1 MTDIKNKDVLGAP
14 LWRNYNITVSPNFV
28 DHDTGQYGCAFAIPA
43 KGKARLKSY
52 PSGVAADPSM
62 FSVQVITLYDGAPIV
77 VLIGP
82 CPGVYVISIDYGG
95 GYLNDYTVQL
105 KDSPYF
111 QLVKPNE
118 DTRPSR
124 LFILKENGLLLASGL
139 LEYFFANAPAG
150 ESTTPVALDGTNSVV
165 TTSGGQS
172 AAVFIASNVRTFEA
186 VWDQLLYLTTDF
198 KLYVWGYYYGC
209 FGTNAVTRGYH
220 TTPQLLLSNV
230 ASFGTLWAGDGLV
243 WSELNVDKVY
253 AVGYLEGISYHDFP
267 NGPYYEKQLLFTQRT
282 PAEDLEYRQKR
293 WSPVGKYQGEISF
306 DVTYPV
312 NERRF
317 INDYVKVRCFG
328 NCLAIIDRFGDLYL
342 GANMLSSETW
352 PSGSSLCWYTADYKQ
367 IYFPVLSLSAQNV
380 ADVYRTGG
388 YTFYCTEG
396 DRKLFVAAGSKAF
409 DQYSLSYSAR
419 FRNNYQE
426 HDFYYDSRELIAG
439 SKIQSFDFNTF
450 NPDGYAKTTWYE
462 IATRNGC
469 YKLPCGRG
477 GTNSYLP
484 GSHCIGWLGRSGWP
498 EYKGVNWFYFNLC
511 EKNAFNFSYDVVFP
525 YQNEGRSDSSR
536 WPNTL
541 GGEPL
546 DVSEYVI
553 DFPYAEVLISGYVKD
568 YENIFISDHNLIQV
582 WSAYNAHYQDYCG
595 LFVAGEVPY
604 DMTIKPPGHADDT
617 EFYQCVALSV
627 THFLANNYLEV
638 Y

>member
-14 LWRNYNITVSPNFV
+14 LWRNYDITVSPNFV

-62 FSVQVITLYDGAPIV
+62 FSVQVITLYDGAPLVI
-77 VLIGP
+77 LIGP

-118 DTRPSR
+118 DTHPKR
-124 LFILKENGLLLASGL
+124 LFILKENGLLLASGKL
-139 LEYFFANAPAG
+139 KYFFDNAPAG
-150 ESTTPVALDGTNSVV
+150 EPTTPVALDGTNSIE

-172 AAVFIASNVRTFEA
+172 KAVFIASNVRTFEA

-198 KLYVWGYYYGC
+198 KLYVWGYYYGE
-209 FGTNAVTRGYH
+209 FGINAVTSGYH

-230 ASFGTLWAGDGLV
+230 ASFGQLWGGDGLV

-253 AVGYLEGISYHDFP
+253 AVGHLSKISYHHFP
-267 NGPYYEKQLLFTQRT
+267 NYHYEKRLLFTQRT
-282 PAEDLEYRQKR
+282 PIEDLEYRQKR
-293 WSPVGKYQGEISF
+293 WSPVGAYQGEISF

-328 NCLAIIDRFGDLYL
+328 DCVAIIDRFGDLYL
-342 GANMLSSETW
+342 GSNMLSPEVW
-352 PSGSSLCWYTADYKQ
+352 ASGIVRYWYTSGYNQ

-396 DRKLFVAAGSKAF
+396 DRKLFVAAGAKAF
-409 DQYSLSYSAR
+409 DQDSSSYSAK
-419 FRNNYQE
+419 FTNNYQE
-426 HDFYYDSRELIAG
+426 RDFSYDSRELIAG
-439 SKIQSFDFNTF
+439 SKIQSFDYCTL

-462 IATRNGC
+462 IATQNGC
-469 YKLPCGRG
+469 CKLPCGRG
-477 GTNSYLP
+477 GMSSYYP
-484 GSHCIGWLGRSGWP
+484 GAHCIGWLNRSGWP

-511 EKNAFNFSYDVVFP
+511 KKHAFDLGYEAVFP
-525 YQNEGRSDSSR
+525 YQVGGATDYSR
-536 WPNTL
+536 WPTTSD
-541 GGEPL
+541 GSQ
-546 DVSEYVI
+546 VSTYVTG
-553 DFPYAEVLISGYVKD
+553 FPYYEVLISGYVKA
-568 YENIFISDHNLIQV
+568 YENIFISDYNLIQV
-582 WSAYNAHYQDYCG
+582 WSAYNAHYQDNCG

-604 DMTIKPPGHADDT
+604 DMTIMPPSHESDT

-627 THFLANNYLEV
+627 THFLAHNYLEV

>member
-62 FSVQVITLYDGAPIV
+62 FSVQVITLYDGAPLVI
-77 VLIGP
+77 LIGP

-118 DTRPSR
+118 DISPCR

-139 LEYFFANAPAG
+139 LKYFFENAPAG
-150 ESTTPVALDGTNSVV
+150 EPTTPAALDGTNSFV
-165 TTSGGQS
+165 TPSWGQS
-172 AAVFIASNVRTFEA
+172 KAVFIASNVRTFEA

-198 KLYVWGYYYGC
+198 KLYVWGYYYGE
-209 FGTNAVTRGYH
+209 FGINAVTRGYH
-220 TTPQLLLSNV
+220 TKPQLLLSNV
-230 ASFGTLWAGDGLV
+230 ASFGQLFGGDGLV

-253 AVGYLEGISYHDFP
+253 AVGHLSKLSYHSFP
-267 NGPYYEKQLLFTQRT
+267 NYYYYEKQLLFTQRT
-282 PAEDLEYRQKR
+282 PSEDLEYRQKR
-293 WSPVGKYQGEISF
+293 WSPVGAYQGEISF

-317 INDYVKVRCFG
+317 INEYIKVRCFADG
-328 NCLAIIDRFGDLYL
+328 VAIIDRFGDLYL
-342 GANMLSSETW
+342 GVNLLSPVIWT
-352 PSGSSLCWYTADYKQ
+352 SGSGMYWHAADSTT
-367 IYFPVLSLSAQNV
+367 IDFPVLSLSAQNV

-388 YTFYCTEG
+388 YTYYCTEG
-396 DRKLFVAAGSKAF
+396 DRKLFVAAGAKNSDF
-409 DQYSLSYSAR
+409 YSLAYSAN
-419 FRNNYQE
+419 FVNNYQE
-426 HDFYYDSRELIAG
+426 HEFSYDSRELIAG
-439 SKIQSFDFNTF
+439 SKIQSFDYNTF

-462 IATRNGC
+462 IATRGGC

-477 GTNSYLP
+477 SLNYDRP
-484 GSHCIGWLGRSGWP
+484 GAHCIGWLNRSGWP

-511 EKNAFNFSYDVVFP
+511 KKNAFDFSYDVVFP
-525 YQNEGRSDSSR
+525 YHEGISDSSR
-536 WPNTL
+536 WPNAL

-546 DVSEYVI
+546 GVSEYVI
-553 DFPYAEVLISGYVKD
+553 DYPYAEVLIAGYVKD
-568 YENIFISDHNLIQV
+568 YENIFISDYNLIQV

-604 DMTIKPPGHADDT
+604 DMTIKPLGHEYDT
-617 EFYQCVALSV
+617 NFYQCVALSV

>member
-62 FSVQVITLYDGAPIV
+62 FSVQVITLYDGTPLVI
-77 VLIGP
+77 LIGP

-118 DTRPSR
+118 DTHPTR
-124 LFILKENGLLLASGL
+124 LFMLKENGLLLASGRL
-139 LEYFFANAPAG
+139 KYFFDHAPAG
-150 ESTTPVALDGTNSVV
+150 EPTTPVALDGTNSFG

-172 AAVFIASNVRTFEA
+172 KAVFIAANVRTFEA

-198 KLYVWGYYYGC
+198 KLYAWGFWYDNYSIENVEY
-209 FGTNAVTRGYH
+209 GYH
-220 TTPQLLLSNV
+220 TKPQLILENV
-230 ASFGTLWAGDGLV
+230 ASFGQLGGGDGLV
-243 WSELNVDKVY
+243 WSEINTDRVY
-253 AVGYLEGISYHDFP
+253 ALGLLGVISRHDFP
-267 NGPYYEKQLLFTQRT
+267 NQPYHKKQLLFTQRT

-293 WSPVGKYQGEISF
+293 WSPVGEYQGEISF

-328 NCLAIIDRFGDLYL
+328 NGGVAIIDRFGDLYL
-342 GANMLSSETW
+342 GANMLTSYWWSAGYDMYW
-352 PSGSSLCWYTADYKQ
+352 FTADYKR
-367 IYFPVLSLSAQNV
+367 IYYPVLSLSAQNV

-396 DRKLFVAAGSKAF
+396 DRKLFVAAGAKEY
-409 DQYSLSYSAR
+409 DQYYTSYSAE
-419 FRNNYQE
+419 FTNNYLML
-426 HDFYYDSRELIAG
+426 DFSYDSRELIAG
-439 SKIQSFDFNTF
+439 SRIRSFDFNTV
-450 NPDGYAKTTWYE
+450 NPAGYAKTTWYE
-462 IATRNGC
+462 IATRDGC

-477 GTNSYLP
+477 GIDPYYP
-484 GSHCIGWLGRSGWP
+484 GAHCIGWLDRTGWP
-498 EYKGVNWFYFNLC
+498 EYKGVNWFYLNLC
-511 EKNAFNFSYDVVFP
+511 RKSAFNFHYEAVFP
-525 YQNEGRSDSSR
+525 YQADSAR
-536 WPNTL
+536 WPNAL
-541 GGEPL
+541 GGGPL
-546 DVSEYVI
+546 GVSEYVLS
-553 DFPYAEVLISGYVKD
+553 FPYYEVAVGGYVKD
-568 YENIFISDHNLIQV
+568 YENIFISDYNLIQV

-604 DMTIKPPGHADDT
+604 DMTIKPLGHEYDT
-617 EFYQCVALSV
+617 NFYQCVALSV